1 MANYDKLRLHIQ
13 NYIKG
18 NGNREITGFLLQD
31 VLLSIVDTLGDD
43 IIKFS
48 STSCNIAR
56 NSELL
61 EGHPASYFAIATDF
75 NRLASTFEDMFYIT
89 EDGESIGTRHNFFS
103 EKEVSANGLSIGSGG
118 SGGGLI
124 SQVYGTT
131 AFGTIASES
140 NSATFNAYAIDSLY
154 KRIVLLENK
163 EVDLTGYATETWVLA
178 KNYITSAALSPYLK
192 TADANSTFATLAA
205 LNALSNRFDA
215 LDDALNDDVSGKI
228 NTWNEIVDFLDEYSG
243 SEDLATVL
251 SGMNADIASRL
262 KSSDFDTW
270 KTDVY
275 SPLAKRVSTAE
286 GNISANATAITN
298 LGKRVT
304 ANEGNIAEILKWF
317 AVDSDGNLYTTYNFY
332 STKEISA
339 NGLSIGSGGS
349 GGGLISQ
356 VYGTTAFGTIAA
368 ESNSATFNAYAIDS
382 LYKRIVSLEGK
393 ATAVSFVP
401 ALTSGK
407 QIGTLSI
414 DGVSTV
420 LYGVDAYSK
429 AEADGT
435 FLKLSGGTISN
446 GNFNPLTIKGNSTY
460 SGIGFVRGTNSAGYL
475 VYEGG
480 ANWSVTSE
488 NWAAGYKLIHSGNYS
503 QYALPLSGG
512 SLTGQLKVT
521 TANWAQQIILDTSAN
536 SSGINLSVNGAL
548 SGIIRGDASHNLKW
562 YYSDSNDYAILHSG
576 NYNSYAPKRD
586 GTGASG
592 TWGID
597 ISGTARYLKTSAFT
611 AVNANELTY
620 TNCALRYISALA
632 GSSTNLPATTSYQNA
647 ILTLSLHDNGS
658 TAQLYFTKGVE
669 NFYYR
674 SQHTGDWKTVAFTD
688 SNVASATKLA
698 TARTIWGQSFDG
710 SRNIYGTI
718 SNTYGILPNSDSAH
732 DIGSATNQ
740 YRYVYASWFGAKTGA
755 ALSFGANNGTHIFVN
770 SSGNVTI
777 GSSDLASTTST
788 LAVKNI
794 LRVNDDS
801 MNAILNVTNE
811 GGTINYV
818 HLFVSSANSS
828 NTTTRPLVLQNG
840 YGNVGIGINSPQYK
854 LHVAGTA
861 RVSGETSIGG
871 TLGITGVVTANSGIK
886 VASGQAITFLDASGV
901 EHKLTYDSTAGAF
914 KFDGNL
920 YATGEVSGN
929 GLHTN

>member
-1 MANYDKLRLHIQ
+1 MEL
-13 NYIKG
+13 
-18 NGNREITGFLLQD
+18 
-31 VLLSIVDTLGDD
+31 D
-43 IIKFS
+43 IIKS
-48 STSCNIAR
+48 QTTWND
-56 NSELL
+56 
-61 EGHPASYFAIATDF
+61 ASQSINLNFAKIRQA
-75 NRLASTFEDMFYIT
+75 LAS
-89 EDGESIGTRHNFFS
+89 
-103 EKEVSANGLSIGSGG
+103 
-118 SGGGLI
+118 SGGGGGNIDALI
-124 SQVYGTT
+124 STVYDISYLGSISTND
-131 AFGTIASES
+131 

-192 TADANSTFATLAA
+192 IADANSTFATLVA
-205 LNALSNRFDA
+205 LNALSGNVGSLEGDVSTLSSNLNTLKGRFDA

-228 NTWNEIVDFLDEYSG
+228 NTWNEIVDFLDEYNG
-243 SEDLATVL
+243 SEDLATIL

-270 KTDVY
+270 KNDVY
-275 SPLAKRVSTAE
+275 SPLVKRVSTAE

-304 ANEGNIAEILKWF
+304 ANEGNIAEVLKWF
-317 AVDSDGNLYTTYNFY
+317 AVDANGNLYTTYNLY

-339 NGLSIGSGGS
+339 NGLSVGTGGS

-356 VYGTTAFGTIAA
+356 VYGTTAFGTIAS

-429 AEADGT
+429 ADADST
-435 FLKLSGGTISN
+435 FLKLSGGTVTGNLNVLHKTSAIPLLVENKAQNYTAIAFRGANSN
-446 GNFNPLTIKGNSTY
+446 T
-460 SGIGFVRGTNSAGYL
+460 AYL
-475 VYEGG
+475 VYSGTG
-480 ANWSVTSE
+480 DTWVVTNVNWNRTSVLLHAN
-488 NWAAGYKLIHSGNYS
+488 NYS
-503 QYALPLSGG
+503 NYALPLSGG
-512 SLTGQLKVT
+512 TIKNGDNGTPLVIDT
-521 TANWAQQIILDTSAN
+521 THTEIGVPFRINNINKGWVGHTASIGTYLYDYTS
-536 SSGINLSVNGAL
+536 SKFIGVKTDGTPVYYD
-548 SGIIRGDASHNLKW
+548 GSHRTL
-562 YYSDSNDYAILHSG
+562 IHSG
-576 NYNSYAPKRD
+576 NIGDYAPLKKGRQSTIDLNIASNGYYEINYSSQTLTNAPSELVNAALFADFRD
-586 GTGASG
+586 SNGYAKMQLIAETSGNLFFRAQQGASA
-592 TWGID
+592 TIN
-597 ISGTARYLKTSAFT
+597 SA
-611 AVNANELTY
+611 
-620 TNCALRYISALA
+620 
-632 GSSTNLPATTSYQNA
+632 
-647 ILTLSLHDNGS
+647 
-658 TAQLYFTKGVE
+658 
-669 NFYYR
+669 
-674 SQHTGDWKTVAFTD
+674 WKTVAFTD

-710 SRNIYGTI
+710 SGNVSGNIQGGKANFTIYGYNSTLASNVNILTHDNNKSLWLGYGMNAEGNATI
-718 SNTYGILPNSDSAH
+718 IAGTGIEFRYG
-732 DIGSATNQ
+732 
-740 YRYVYASWFGAKTGA
+740 ASRGVA
-755 ALSFGANNGTHIFVN
+755 AFIN

-777 GSSDLASTTST
+777 GSSDLAGTNAN
-788 LAVKNI
+788 LAVENI
-794 LRVNDDS
+794 LRVNDAS
-801 MNAILNVTNE
+801 MNAILNIANE
-811 GGTINYV
+811 GGSINYV

-861 RVSGETSIGG
+861 RVSGNVSMGS
-871 TLGITGVVTANSGIK
+871 TLSVTGLLTANSGIK
-886 VASGQAITFLDASGV
+886 VYSGQALTFLDASGK